1 MQSPIE
7 YIKNPRD
14 FAIGLVKKFR
24 FLLADKI
31 YLQLYYYFKMGEKL
45 NLKKPHTFNEKLQ
58 WLKLYDRNPEYTKM
72 VDKIAVKE
80 YVSSI
85 IGNEYIIPTL
95 QVWDSFEEIDFSALP
110 NSFVLKTSHGGGGG
124 GVVVCKDKQKLDI
137 RSAKEKINHSMRHSI
152 YKSLGEWPYKDV
164 KHQIL
169 AEQFVES
176 SPELND
182 YKFFCFG
189 GKVHF
194 FKIDFGRFIE
204 HHANYYDRNCNLVP
218 FGEADLPPVFEHHV
232 TIPDNIDD
240 MIAIAEKLAKGRKF
254 IRVDLYNVK
263 GRILFG
269 ELTFFPASGFG
280 RFTPEEWD
288 AKLGELLSID

>member
-1 MQSPIE
+1 MQPIFN
-7 YIKNPRD
+7 YIKAPSQLCLG
-14 FAIGLVKKFR
+14 IIKKSR
-24 FLLADKI
+24 PFLSDRL
-31 YLQLYYYFKMGEKL
+31 YLKAYYYFKMGKKV
-45 NLKKPHTFNEKLQ
+45 NLDAPVSFNEKLQ

-85 IGNEYIIPTL
+85 IGDEYIIPTL
-95 QVWDSFEEIDFSALP
+95 QVWDSFEDIDFSALP
-110 NSFVLKTSHGGGGG
+110 DSFVLKTSHGGGGG

-164 KHQIL
+164 KHKVF
-169 AEQFVES
+169 AEQFIES

-189 GKVHF
+189 GKVHY

-204 HHANYYDRNCNLVP
+204 HHANYFDRNCNLVP
-218 FGEADLPPVFEHHV
+218 FGEADLAPVFDYHV
-232 TIPDNIDD
+232 TIPNNIDD
-240 MIAIAEKLAKGRKF
+240 MIAVAEKLAKGRKF

-280 RFTPEEWD
+280 KFTPEEWD
-288 AKLGELLSID
+288 LKLGELLCLD

>member
-1 MQSPIE
+1 MQPLFN
-7 YIKNPRD
+7 YLKDPRQLFLGVIKKSRPV
-14 FAIGLVKKFR
+14 LS
-24 FLLADKI
+24 DKI
-31 YLQLYYYFKMGEKL
+31 YLQCFFYFKMGKRLDL
-45 NLKKPHTFNEKLQ
+45 NKPVTFNEKLQ

-72 VDKIAVKE
+72 VNKIAVKE

-137 RSAKEKINHSMRHSI
+137 GSAKEKINHSMRHCI
-152 YKSLGEWPYKDV
+152 YKSLGEWPYKEV
-164 KHQIL
+164 RHQVF

-182 YKFFCFG
+182 YKFFCFD

-204 HHANYYDRNCNLVP
+204 HHANYFDRNCNLVS
-218 FGEADLPPVFEHHV
+218 FGEADCPPVFDYHV

-240 MIAIAEKLAKGRKF
+240 MIAVAEKLAKGRKF

-280 RFTPEEWD
+280 KFVPDEWD
-288 AKLGELLSID
+288 EKLGELLRLT